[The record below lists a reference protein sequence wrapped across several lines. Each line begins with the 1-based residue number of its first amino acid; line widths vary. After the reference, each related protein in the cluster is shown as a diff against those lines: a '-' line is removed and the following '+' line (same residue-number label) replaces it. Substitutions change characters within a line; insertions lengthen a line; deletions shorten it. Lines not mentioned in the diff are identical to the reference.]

1 MQHSISSLPGERAAR
16 TAGRSWAP
24 SPELVRQLRAASLP
38 AAGLFTGMG
47 IAGAVL
53 DGLLIQ
59 QLVGWH
65 PLTPEPEGARA
76 AASLFFVATL
86 ATLLVGLDLLFRI
99 PAEARRKRRRDIVGW
114 TLLGVGL
121 FELMVGLGDHHIA
134 AVRHFRPHASGV
146 ALWDLAYLA
155 LGLAFLLGGALLLN
169 RRRA

>member
-1 MQHSISSLPGERAAR
+1 MPHIISSLPDRDDAR
-16 TAGRSWAP
+16 STRRSWAP
-24 SPELVRQLRAASLP
+24 SPELARQLRAASLP
-38 AAGLFTGMG
+38 TAALFTGMG

-59 QLVGWH
+59 QLLGWH

-99 PAEARRKRRRDIVGW
+99 PAETRRKKWRDIAGW
-114 TLLGVGL
+114 ALLGVGL
-121 FELMVGLGDHHIA
+121 FELMVGLGDHHIV
-134 AVRHFRPHASGV
+134 AVRHLRPHASSV

-155 LGLAFLLGGALLLN
+155 LGLAFLLAGALLLR